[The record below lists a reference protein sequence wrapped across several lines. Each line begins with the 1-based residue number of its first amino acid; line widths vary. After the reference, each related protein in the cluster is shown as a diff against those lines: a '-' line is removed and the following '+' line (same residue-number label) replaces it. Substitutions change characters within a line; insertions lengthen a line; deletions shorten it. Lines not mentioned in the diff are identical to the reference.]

1 MEKFLAKKQGHID
14 DAVAV
19 LDAELKAA
27 VEAFDKA
34 NDLAHTKFAETIKTI
49 EDEQL
54 VLLEK
59 TDAKNKR

>member
-1 MEKFLAKKQGHID
+1 MEKFLAKKQGRID

-34 NDLAHTKFAETIKTI
+34 NGLAHTKFAETIKTI